1 MCILAV
7 STSSKVSTDP
17 IDISSMHSPQQNL
30 SIDEQEELSSSE
42 IDNVKTGNRPN
53 TPSSITGN
61 RSDVDSPIR
70 SYALIETDSNELDRI
85 IDILRQF
92 FPNTRI
98 VECNNSSSDQSR
110 TPSRSSLSTAPPQ
123 QQTSIESTSS
133 LRVPISTTNRYRSHS
148 HSISEKSSFESDIFQ
163 NSITIPSETMNIN
176 LNDQLS
182 SNTNSQVKINLLI
195 RIYFFLFLFLFLFRH
210 LKVK

>member
-7 STSSKVSTDP
+7 STSSEIFSGS
-17 IDISSMHSPQQNL
+17 IAIFSMHSSKENSSTDDQQ
-30 SIDEQEELSSSE
+30 ELSSD
-42 IDNVKTGNRPN
+42 IDNVKIGARTN

-61 RSDVDSPIR
+61 RSDVDSPVR

-98 VECNNSSSDQSR
+98 VECNNSLSDQSR

-133 LRVPISTTNRYRSHS
+133 LRVPISTINRYRSHS

-163 NSITIPSETMNIN
+163 NSTIITSETMNVN
-176 LNDQLS
+176 LNDQSS
-182 SNTNSQVKINLLI
+182 SNTNSQVRRKKNLFI
-195 RIYFFLFLFLFLFRH
+195 D
-210 LKVK
+210 